1 MRAQRVATVVLLG
14 AAGAS
19 LVLLLRSLRLLAGL
33 RRLQADPADLTDVAA
48 LCGALALAAALSTLA
63 ATRLRAALRTNLAL
77 ALASGALV
85 LYAFE
90 ILQAL
95 RDDTPNRYA
104 EKLKTIE
111 ALRQAGISA
120 YGGVEPV
127 RFVWA
132 RDPASPASLTLGGR
146 ETLPLAGIAGRT
158 TVDCRESPGLPWLI
172 YEADE
177 HGFRNPPGLWGPAP
191 IELAAVGDS
200 FTAGSCVPPDEN
212 LFARLRQ
219 THPGALNLGMP
230 GSGPLLMLATLREY
244 LPALRPGLVLWCHY
258 GGNDLRDLRRERG
271 HAILERYLENGFRQ
285 GLAEQQAPLDAALDE
300 YDRAWLS
307 KSVARLARRRI
318 KPSDVLTLRS
328 TRARLGLAFP
338 EPDAFAPPEEDVRL
352 LETVL
357 AKARATVESWQGRL
371 YFVYLPPADEPPQRL
386 GGHALARIEFA
397 TRRRVLAL
405 ARALGLPVIDVTEAF
420 AAHPEPDSLFAC
432 PGCHYSEAGYRLAA
446 DAVRAGLAASAGPR

>member
-1 MRAQRVATVVLLG
+1 VPTDD
-14 AAGAS
+14 S
-19 LVLLLRSLRLLAGL
+19 LV
-33 RRLQADPADLTDVAA
+33 
-48 LCGALALAAALSTLA
+48 
-63 ATRLRAALRTNLAL
+63 
-77 ALASGALV
+77 
-85 LYAFE
+85 
-90 ILQAL
+90 
-95 RDDTPNRYA
+95 
-104 EKLKTIE
+104 
-111 ALRQAGISA
+111 
-120 YGGVEPV
+120 
-127 RFVWA
+127 
-132 RDPASPASLTLGGR
+132 
-146 ETLPLAGIAGRT
+146 
-158 TVDCRESPGLPWLI
+158 
-172 YEADE
+172 
-177 HGFRNPPGLWGPAP
+177 
-191 IELAAVGDS
+191 
-200 FTAGSCVPPDEN
+200 
-212 LFARLRQ
+212 ARLRESR
-219 THPGALNLGMP
+219 PGALNLGMP

-446 DAVRAGLAASAGPR
+446 DAVRAGLAASAGAR